1 MRFNEFVNSIKTP
14 EQLRVDALKSAK
26 NKAVKALADERQK
39 QKLAKAQKNLLVARA
54 PKPPAS

>member
-14 EQLRVDALKSAK
+14 EQLRVDALMGAK
-26 NKAVKALADERQK
+26 NKAAKALSDERQR
-39 QKLAKAQKNLLVARA
+39 QKLANAQKNLLVARA